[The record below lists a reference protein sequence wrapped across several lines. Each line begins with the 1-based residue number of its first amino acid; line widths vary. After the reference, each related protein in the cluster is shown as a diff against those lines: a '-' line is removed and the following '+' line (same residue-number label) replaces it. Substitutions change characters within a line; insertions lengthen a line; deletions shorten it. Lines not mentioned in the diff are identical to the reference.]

1 MTEPEIDRRLRD
13 WLAEREPGHVPP
25 SLRTNAARVPYE
37 TPLPMVSRLRDVLVG
52 SKGGAPAGWSPAV
65 VILLL
70 AGALVA
76 ATIASLLLTG
86 DVRPAPEPA
95 LQRWGAF
102 AVDRPAPTGEMVA
115 LPGAAQLGDD
125 ESVEFED
132 FVGSV
137 VTILVPGT
145 AGDARAEELA
155 TFAAARARI
164 GERVLFFVGARSPSV
179 LDGLA
184 DAGGA
189 TALGIGAIDLSA
201 GGVPATDFPDGRD
214 ALVVVD
220 RGGTVAAVFV
230 GTMPGRDE
238 LVALLNRLEVGR

>member
-1 MTEPEIDRRLRD
+1 MTESEIDRRLRT
-13 WLAEREPGHVPP
+13 WMAERDPGQVPA
-25 SLRTNAARVPYE
+25 SLRADAARVPYE
-37 TPLPMVSRLRDVLVG
+37 TPLPIASRLRDALVR
-52 SKGGAPAGWSPAV
+52 SPGGAGTGWSPAALT
-65 VILLL
+65 LLV
-70 AGALVA
+70 AGALLA
-76 ATIASLLLTG
+76 ATIASLVLTG
-86 DVRPAPEPA
+86 AVRPPPEPA

-102 AVDRPAPTGEMVA
+102 AVDQPAPSAEMVA

-137 VTILVPGT
+137 VTILVPGS
-145 AGDARAEELA
+145 AGDAPADELA
-155 TFAAARARI
+155 TFAAARART

-189 TALGIGAIDLSA
+189 VALGIGAIDLSA
-201 GGVPATDFPDGRD
+201 GAAWTADFPDGKD

-230 GTMPGRDE
+230 GAMPGRDE
-238 LVALLNRLEVGR
+238 LVGLLNRLEVGR